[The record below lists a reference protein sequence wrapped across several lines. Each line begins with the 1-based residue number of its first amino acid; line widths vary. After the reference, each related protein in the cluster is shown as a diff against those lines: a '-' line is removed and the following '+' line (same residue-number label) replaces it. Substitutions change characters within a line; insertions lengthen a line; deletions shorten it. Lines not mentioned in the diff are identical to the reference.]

1 MGSQIAQQLIDD
13 RVDVVLIEEDP
24 EKARLLANRLD
35 CTVLNQQGNSLEA
48 LRRAGC
54 ASADVFVAVTGSDE
68 VNMVACGLVSSEFP
82 LPRKIA
88 RIRNIN
94 YSEATLSSRKF
105 LGIDAIVNPEIEAS
119 RELIQSIEH
128 GAMSDVI
135 LFSHSELQIRNLP
148 VPRGGAVIGQ
158 PLKDAFVEIDV
169 TFLVAAI
176 YRDNT
181 YVIPDG
187 NTVVRENDILY
198 IVGKRED
205 LDEVF
210 RSFGKH
216 RQQLDKVVIVGGG
229 KAGVLIAEHLLGHSR
244 NPLEDP
250 SILQRLKT
258 SLSQKNL
265 FRQKHV
271 VLVER
276 DSRKCKNLAQRFP
289 EALVV
294 NADISEEGVFSEENL
309 TNSDL
314 VLAVTDNQELN
325 IVTALS
331 ARSLGIPRSA
341 VLVNNTNYAAICSRL
356 EIDTVTSV
364 KQAVINSVLYNIK
377 RSGAQSV
384 HSLFDGRL
392 EVLEFRVET
401 GSRLT
406 GRPLRAIRF
415 PQDTLLLAVSRGEDH
430 WIPGGDYTPQENDTV
445 VIIGKREHADT
456 LQALFVAA
464 P

>member
-13 RVDVVLIEEDP
+13 KVDVVLIEEDP
-24 EKARLLANRLD
+24 EKARILSNRLD
-35 CTVLNQQGNSLEA
+35 CTVLNQQGNSLDA

-82 LPRKIA
+82 QPRKIA
-88 RIRNIN
+88 RIRSIN

-148 VPRGGAVIGQ
+148 VPRGAKIIGASM
-158 PLKDAFVEIDV
+158 KDAFLEIDV

-176 YRDNT
+176 YRDDN

-187 NTVVRENDILY
+187 NTDIRENDILY
-198 IVGKRED
+198 IVGKRD
-205 LDEVF
+205 GLDEVF
-210 RSFGKH
+210 RAFGKH

-229 KAGVLIAEHLLGHSR
+229 KAGILIAEHLLGYSR
-244 NPLEDP
+244 NPLQDR
-250 SILQRLKT
+250 SWLQRLKT
-258 SLSQKNL
+258 S

-276 DSRKCKNLAQRFP
+276 DARKCKNLAQRFP

-294 NADISEEGVFSEENL
+294 NADISEEGVFTEENL

-392 EVLEFRVET
+392 EVLEFRVEA
-401 GSRLT
+401 GSRLA
-406 GRPLRAIRF
+406 GRPLRAVRF

-430 WIPGGDYTPQENDTV
+430 WIPGGDYIPQGNDTV